1 MIQIFHGDDQA
12 LSREAYLKSFST
24 IPSDQI
30 FHTDAKNIDLNQINN
45 FLHGGSLFAQ
55 SLAIAV
61 DNFFSISKP
70 IQTKIIKF
78 LQETKAD
85 VYLWQDK
92 MLTVAQLKLLP
103 SAKVN
108 RFKADNHIFPCL
120 NSIRPKNIQKFIPL
134 YQQVIGLDLFDLF
147 FYLLKATFRKQLQSK
162 SVYSPTVLT
171 KSYLQMIEL
180 EFQYKTGKLTL
191 PKEIALERILL
202 PLVK

>member
-1 MIQIFHGDDQA
+1 MIQIFHGDDLA

-24 IPSDQI
+24 IPANQI
-30 FHTDAKNIDLNQINN
+30 FHTDSKNIDLNQINN
-45 FLHGGSLFAQ
+45 FLHGGSLFSE
-55 SLAIAV
+55 SLAIAI
-61 DNFFSISKP
+61 DNFYSISKP
-70 IQTKIIKF
+70 IQTKIILF
-78 LQETKAD
+78 LLETKAE

-134 YQQVIGLDLFDLF
+134 YKQVCGLDLFDLF
-147 FYLLKATFRKQLQSK
+147 FYLLKASFRKQLQTK
-162 SVYSPTVLT
+162 SVYSSSIMV
-171 KSYLQMIEL
+171 KSYLHLIEL
-180 EFQYKTGKLTL
+180 EYQYKTGQLTL
-191 PKEIALERILL
+191 SKEIALERILL